1 MEFFLIQLLGFIPS
15 VIAITSLQS
24 GSRKRILSLQCL
36 CCVLWVIHYALLGE
50 GTAVIV
56 NFVGLARA
64 VICSYNDKKW
74 AGSKLWLVFFLIC
87 YGISPVLSWDG
98 LYCLLLSVAMIMTT
112 FALWGHNMRMTRLL
126 YLLNSPLILV
136 YNLFARSYSSFLIE
150 IFALISFAVA
160 VWRFDIRPNCKK
172 NKNNILEE

>member
-15 VIAITSLQS
+15 IIAFTSLQS

-36 CCVLWVIHYALLGE
+36 CCILWVIHYALLGE

-74 AGSKLWLVFFLIC
+74 AGSKFWLVFFLLC
-87 YGISPVLSWDG
+87 YALSPALSWDG
-98 LYCLLLSVAMIMTT
+98 PYSLLLAIAMMMTT

-126 YLLNSPLILV
+126 YLCNSPLILV
-136 YNLFARSYSSFLIE
+136 YNLFARSYSSVIIE
-150 IFALISFAVA
+150 IFALASFLIA
-160 VWRFDIRPNCKK
+160 VWRFDIRPNRKE
-172 NKNNILEE
+172 NQT